1 MLSIGKL
8 AVGQAKYY
16 LDQAQ
21 GRVDAIDSVV
31 GGAEDY
37 YAGSGEAQ
45 GVWLGAGARE
55 LGLGLERAVAG
66 AELRTILAGADPR
79 TDASLRQA
87 TSPVRVAAYDLTFSA
102 PKSVSVVF
110 GIGDH
115 ELSGAVRGAHDR
127 AGHGSRKRSGA
138 AKESNLPTAGLR
150 RPAGFEDRGVGR
162 RIWL

>member
-37 YAGSGEAQ
+37 YAESDEAQ
-45 GVWLGAGARE
+45 GAWLGAGARE

-79 TDASLRQA
+79 TDEPLRQA
-87 TSPVRVAAYDLTFSA
+87 TSPVRVAAYD
-102 PKSVSVVF
+102 
-110 GIGDH
+110 
-115 ELSGAVRGAHDR
+115 
-127 AGHGSRKRSGA
+127 
-138 AKESNLPTAGLR
+138 
-150 RPAGFEDRGVGR
+150 
-162 RIWL
+162 